1 MPIHDQTAT
10 VVNLAKA
17 MRRDLDRMALNTSV
31 QTATLELLLNSL
43 IELGEPD
50 APVMSQQRART
61 VAEMVH
67 QFKGE

>member
-1 MPIHDQTAT
+1 MPVHDQTAT

-17 MRRDLDRMALNTSV
+17 MRRDIDRASLTTSV

-50 APVMSQQRART
+50 APVMAQQRART